1 MLGRGCFFKKRY
13 IDIERKKSGDQES
26 LQLLQPNK
34 HENNSEGMSLVLNL
48 YRSMYF
54 KIMILKIIHHQ

>member
-1 MLGRGCFFKKRY
+1 MLGIGCFFKKRY
-13 IDIERKKSGDQES
+13 IDVERKKSVDQQS
-26 LQLLQPNK
+26 LQLLQ

-48 YRSMYF
+48 YRAMYF

>member
-1 MLGRGCFFKKRY
+1 MLGRGCFFKTRY
-13 IDIERKKSGDQES
+13 IDVERKKSVDQQS
-26 LQLLQPNK
+26 LQLLQ

-48 YRSMYF
+48 YRAMYF

>member
-13 IDIERKKSGDQES
+13 IDVERKTSVDQQS
-26 LQLLQPNK
+26 LQLLQ

-48 YRSMYF
+48 YRAMYF